1 MQLRLLRRTQVCLDS
16 NMPRRFSSHLAK
28 YGIVEDRATL
38 GSFSALRALGWS
50 LSDLHR
56 YRRASS
62 SAFASSRPAISNGG
76 DQLSTQ
82 LLHNYPYGRPATLFP
97 HGQHQGCVHL
107 LGNLPGER
115 RDKGRLHNTWACI
128 WSIKA
133 KVKLWKQGIHTI

>member
-62 SAFASSRPAISNGG
+62 SAFASSGQ
-76 DQLSTQ
+76 QLTTAGTSYQPNCCRTILMDVQ
-82 LLHNYPYGRPATLFP
+82 PLYFP
-97 HGQHQGCVHL
+97 MGNTKAASIYS
-107 LGNLPGER
+107 NLPGER